1 MTKKKTVATRPSQD
15 WRKDLQGATPEKL
28 ARALLRPVRQ
38 TKTNRPSKE
47 GHAP

>member
-1 MTKKKTVATRPSQD
+1 MSDKRDGNTTRD
-15 WRKDLQGATPEKL
+15 WRKEMQGATPEKL

-47 GHAP
+47 GPAP